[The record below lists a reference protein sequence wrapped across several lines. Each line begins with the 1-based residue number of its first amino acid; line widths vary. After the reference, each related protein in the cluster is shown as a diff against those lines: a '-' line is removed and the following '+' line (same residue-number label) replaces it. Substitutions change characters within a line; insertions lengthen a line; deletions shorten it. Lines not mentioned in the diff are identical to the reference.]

1 MAVPL
6 IHREYTGAEPKRE
19 GLDRATIARYGVY
32 AAADRTQVVI
42 AIQTETEWA
51 ILCRDVLG
59 AFKRSRPSPA
69 ARDEN
74 QT

>member
-6 IHREYTGAEPKRE
+6 IHREYTGAEPKRV
-19 GLDRATIARYGVY
+19 GLNRATIAPYGVY
-32 AAADRTQVVI
+32 AAADGTQVVI

-59 AFKRSRPSPA
+59 RRPRRLQVFSA
-69 ARDEN
+69 VSGCA
-74 QT
+74 